1 MLEAVLKEAM
11 ITLSFPDG
19 SQREYPEGISGF
31 EIAKNLSQSLSKAA
45 VLMKFNGTLRDLSTQ
60 LTTNGTI
67 EILTITHPEAL
78 ETLRHDAAHVIAEAV
93 KELFPET
100 QITIGPAIEN
110 GFYYDFYR
118 ETSFTPEDL
127 LKIEE
132 RMRDIVKR
140 DEKLSREVWPRN
152 KAIDF
157 FEKEGEKFKADIIRD
172 LPEHEDISLYRQGN
186 FIDLC
191 RGPHFPST
199 SKVGTAFKLTKL
211 AGAYWRGDPKN
222 PQLQRIYGT
231 VWPSQKELDDY
242 LHQIEEAEKRD
253 HRRLGREMSLF
264 HMQEEGPG
272 VVFWHPKGW
281 TIFTLLQTYIRHR
294 LKEADYKEINTP
306 QLLDKAFWV
315 ASGHW
320 DKFQEHMFI
329 SEVEHKTFAV
339 KPMSCPGAIQIF
351 KQGLKSYRDLPL
363 RLSEFGLCHR
373 NEASGA
379 LHGLLRVRAM
389 TQDDAHIFCTP
400 EQITSETKKF
410 CALLAKVYEDMGF
423 PSPRIKFSDRPET
436 RAGSDEVWD
445 QAENALKTAIE
456 DVGLDYTLNPG
467 EGAFY
472 GPKLEFVL
480 KDAIGRDWQL
490 GTLQVD
496 FILPERL
503 GATYIGEDGK
513 KHVPVLLHRAILGSL
528 ERFIGVLIE
537 QYAGKFPL
545 WLSPCQVMVTSLTS
559 VEDDAARIVYHALQH
574 KGIRAELDL
583 RNEKI
588 NYKIREH
595 SLAKMPYIF
604 VIGKKEA
611 AEKTVA
617 IRKLGSTAQE
627 ILALDVAIERIYI
640 ESQPPYVNN

>member
-1 MLEAVLKEAM
+1 M
-11 ITLSFPDG
+11 ITISFPDG
-19 SQREYPEGISGF
+19 SKREFSKGSTGL
-31 EIAKNLSQSLSKAA
+31 EIAQNISQSLAKNA
-45 VLMKFNGTLRDLSTQ
+45 VLLKLDGKLIDLTLPIDQGGSV
-60 LTTNGTI
+60 
-67 EILTITHPEAL
+67 EIVTLTHPDAL
-78 ETLRHDAAHVIAEAV
+78 DTLRHDTAHILAEAV

-100 QITIGPAIEN
+100 QITIGPSIEN

-127 LKIEE
+127 TKIEE
-132 RMRDIVKR
+132 KMREIVKR
-140 DEKLSREVWPRN
+140 NEFLTREVWERN
-152 KAIDF
+152 KAISF
-157 FEKEGEKFKADIIRD
+157 FEQMGETFKADIIRD
-172 LPEHEDISLYRQGN
+172 LPESEPISLYRQGN

-199 SKVGTAFKLTKL
+199 GKVGMAFKLMKL

-231 VWPSQKELDDY
+231 VWPTQKELDAY

-253 HRRLGREMSLF
+253 HRKLGREMSLF
-264 HMQEEGPG
+264 HIQEEGPG

-281 TIFTLLQTYIRHR
+281 TIYTILQKYIRHR
-294 LKEADYKEINTP
+294 LEEAEYQEINTP
-306 QLLDKAFWV
+306 QLLDKALWV

-320 DKFQEHMFI
+320 DKFREDMFV
-329 SEVEHKTFAV
+329 SEVENKTFAL
-339 KPMSCPGAIQIF
+339 KPMSCPGAVQIF
-351 KQGLKSYRDLPL
+351 KQGIKSYRDLPL

-379 LHGLLRVRAM
+379 LHGLLRVRGM

-410 CALLAKVYEDMGF
+410 CALLTKVYEDMGF
-423 PSPRIKFSDRPET
+423 PAPKVKFSDRPET
-436 RAGSDEVWD
+436 RAGSDDVWD
-445 QAENALKTAIE
+445 QAESALVTAIKE
-456 DVGLDYTLNPG
+456 VGLEYTLNPG

-496 FILPERL
+496 FILPDRL
-503 GATYIGEDGK
+503 GASYVGSDGQ
-513 KHVPVLLHRAILGSL
+513 KHVPVMLHRAILGSL

-545 WLSPCQVMVTSLTS
+545 WLSPCQVLVTSLTS
-559 VEDDAARIVYHALQH
+559 GEDETALNVYNKLKA
-574 KGIRAELDL
+574 KNIRCELDL

-595 SLAKMPYIF
+595 SLAKTPYIF

-611 AEKTVA
+611 QENSVA
-617 IRKLGSTAQE
+617 IRKLGSQAQE
-627 ILALDVAIERIYI
+627 ILDLDVAIERIYE
-640 ESQPPYVNN
+640 ESLPPYAKV

>member
-1 MLEAVLKEAM
+1 MIKAVLKEAM

-19 SQREYPEGISGF
+19 SKRDYPNGISGF
-31 EIAKNLSQSLSKAA
+31 EIAKNLSQSLAKAA
-45 VLMKFNGTLRDLSTQ
+45 VLMKFNGTLVDLSTN

-67 EILTITHPEAL
+67 EILTVTHPEAL
-78 ETLRHDAAHVIAEAV
+78 ETLRHDAAHIIAEAV

-127 LKIEE
+127 VKIEE
-132 RMRDIVKR
+132 RMREIVKR
-140 DEKLSREVWPRN
+140 DEKLTREIWPRN

-199 SKVGTAFKLTKL
+199 SKVGNAFKLTKL

-294 LKEADYKEINTP
+294 LKECDYKEINTP

-320 DKFQEHMFI
+320 DKFKEHMFI

-379 LHGLLRVRAM
+379 LHGLLRVRGM

-410 CALLAKVYEDMGF
+410 CTLLAKVYEDMGF
-423 PSPRIKFSDRPET
+423 PAPRIKFSDRPET
-436 RAGSDEVWD
+436 RAGSDDVWD

-496 FILPERL
+496 FILPDRL
-503 GATYIGEDGK
+503 GAAYIGEDGK

-559 VEDDAARIVYHALQH
+559 VEDDAARDVYYVLQR
-574 KGIRAELDL
+574 KAIRAELDL

-595 SLAKMPYIF
+595 SLAKIPYIF

-611 AEKTVA
+611 ADKTVA
-617 IRKLGSTAQE
+617 IRKLGSQQQE
-627 ILALDVAIERIYI
+627 ILALDMAIERIYT
-640 ESQPPYVNN
+640 ESLPPYMND